1 MILMLYLNSKLIN
14 KYINILNKQMNYIS
28 NNDIDID
35 ILKLKQN

>member
-1 MILMLYLNSKLIN
+1 MLYLNSKLIN